1 MSRLTRI
8 YLEFNE
14 DSVRFCYRS
23 YEMTPSL
30 LMNIATLHHT
40 SHILDKYITHTKE
53 NWSYLFSWRIG
64 RVRSSSRGKIIGN
77 KVQVL

>member
-14 DSVRFCYRS
+14 DSVRFYYRS

-53 NWSYLFSWRIG
+53 N
-64 RVRSSSRGKIIGN
+64 
-77 KVQVL
+77 